1 MFSEAFD
8 PSCWGTRRRPGAE
21 SRRKMLWY
29 ATSRQKCI
37 DLLRNALIVP
47 LWAIRGICARLTR
60 VSALRSA
67 SLKQRA
73 RCLKQCGRP
82 TPRTTPPSPAGSSS
96 ESGKCV
102 KDKRVIDVERPAT
115 GAESRCGETDKPARR
130 PQPHGRRSRGAHESR
145 KAVSFGRRR
154 GIAAVLD
161 GRLPRPH
168 TRGAA
173 LQRLLQPDHAGVEL
187 VVLPARSTFRR
198 RFWDFSACI
207 SCARAVRRASWL
219 CPSA

>member
-60 VSALRSA
+60 VSALRSP

-73 RCLKQCGRP
+73 RCLKQCRRP
-82 TPRTTPPSPAGSSS
+82 TPRTTRPSPAGSSS
-96 ESGKCV
+96 ESGKRV

-115 GAESRCGETDKPARR
+115 GAESRCGENGQTSKEATATWTTIAK
-130 PQPHGRRSRGAHESR
+130 GA
-145 KAVSFGRRR
+145 
-154 GIAAVLD
+154 
-161 GRLPRPH
+161 
-168 TRGAA
+168 
-173 LQRLLQPDHAGVEL
+173 
-187 VVLPARSTFRR
+187 
-198 RFWDFSACI
+198 
-207 SCARAVRRASWL
+207 
-219 CPSA
+219 